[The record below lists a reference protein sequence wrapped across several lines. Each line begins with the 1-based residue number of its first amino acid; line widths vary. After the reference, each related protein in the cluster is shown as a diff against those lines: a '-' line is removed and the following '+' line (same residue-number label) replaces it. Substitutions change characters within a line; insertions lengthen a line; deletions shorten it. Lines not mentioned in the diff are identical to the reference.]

1 MEKPNRLNRSIQK
14 LERYPKSWHTRLLSL
29 SIGRVVPFV
38 GTAGIRFDKMTKEE
52 VVLTLKNR
60 KKVQNHIQQM
70 HAAATALL
78 AETASG
84 MMVGMHLP
92 DDKLPLMKN
101 MKIDYVKRSQGNL
114 KAIATLTDEQ
124 VTQIMSEEKG
134 EVMVSVTITD
144 EVGVEPVICEMLWAW
159 IPKQKRQKQAVVEVK

>member
-1 MEKPNRLNRSIQK
+1 MEKPNRLNRSILK
-14 LERYPKSWHTRLLSL
+14 LERYPKSWRTRLLSW

-52 VVLTLKNR
+52 VVLTLSNR
-60 KKVQNHIQQM
+60 KKVQNHIKQM

-84 MMVGMHLP
+84 MMVGMHLS

-101 MKIDYVKRSQGNL
+101 MKVDYVKRSKGNM
-114 KAIATLTDEQ
+114 KAVATLTDAQIAQMKEQ
-124 VTQIMSEEKG
+124 EKG
-134 EVMVSVTITD
+134 EIMVAVTITD
-144 EVGVEPVICEMLWAW
+144 EAGIEPVVCEMLWAW
-159 IPKQKRQKQAVVEVK
+159 VPKK

>member
-1 MEKPNRLNRSIQK
+1 MNTMEKPNRLNRSILK
-14 LERYPKSWHTRLLSL
+14 LERYPKSWRTRLLSW

-52 VVLTLKNR
+52 VVLTLSNR
-60 KKVQNHIQQM
+60 KKVQNHIKQM

-84 MMVGMHLP
+84 MMVGMHLS

-101 MKIDYVKRSQGNL
+101 MKVDYVKRSKGNM
-114 KAIATLTDEQ
+114 KAVATLTDAQIAQMKEQ
-124 VTQIMSEEKG
+124 EKG
-134 EVMVSVTITD
+134 EIMVAVTITD
-144 EVGVEPVICEMLWAW
+144 EAGIEPVVCEMLWAW
-159 IPKQKRQKQAVVEVK
+159 VPKK